1 MSPPV
6 NNVLPRAFASKVVC
20 VQGGLAFVFS
30 KFRALQLAAGNA
42 HRPDNSSVT
51 HKQVKCSSQEY
62 ALSLTWPDPTARLD
76 TLSLVPRPSGLV
88 FVSHGSL
95 PFTLLSTASNQWWG
109 KNVQGKN
116 VQGKN
121 LGRTVH
127 KS

>member
-1 MSPPV
+1 M
-6 NNVLPRAFASKVVC
+6 
-20 VQGGLAFVFS
+20 
-30 KFRALQLAAGNA
+30 QLA
-42 HRPDNSSVT
+42 RIRTKS
-51 HKQVKCSSQEY
+51 
-62 ALSLTWPDPTARLD
+62 TWPDPTARLD

-95 PFTLLSTASNQWWG
+95 PFTLLSTASDQWWGKNVQGKNVQGKNVQGKNVQGKNVQGKNVQGKNVQGKNVQGKNVQG

-121 LGRTVH
+121 LGRTLH